1 MRLCCLG
8 VLARLERWR
17 LRLGGM
23 LDRTTSDEPL

>member
-1 MRLCCLG
+1 MRRCRLG
-8 VLARLERWR
+8 VLARLERWG